1 MSSLKGFFRLTYSY
15 EKSVPQRS
23 VPVIIHATIGFINAK
38 MVSGISVDGPFDPSG
53 AFRFHE
59 TFNGVE
65 RNEEASE
72 ERRVRIARR
81 GRDPRF
87 PGRT

>member
-23 VPVIIHATIGFINAK
+23 VPVIINAK

>member
-1 MSSLKGFFRLTYSY
+1 M
-15 EKSVPQRS
+15 
-23 VPVIIHATIGFINAK
+23 I
-38 MVSGISVDGPFDPSG
+38 SGISVDGPFDPSG